1 MLDTFLKWAGTALTI
16 AGALATALRMDP
28 LNVAL
33 LNLGSILWLVAAI
46 RMKEAS
52 LVVINGALLGIYVT
66 GAVIRL
72 FAL

>member
-72 FAL
+72 SAL